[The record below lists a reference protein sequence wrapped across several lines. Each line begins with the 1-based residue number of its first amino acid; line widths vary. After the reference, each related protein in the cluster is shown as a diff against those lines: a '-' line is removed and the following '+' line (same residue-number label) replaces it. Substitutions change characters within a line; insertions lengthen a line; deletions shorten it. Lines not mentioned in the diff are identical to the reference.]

1 MASWKDK
8 AWFLPY
14 AALTSLLYLFCAYI
28 LDVFLLRNPGD
39 WRTVSD
45 YSIYV
50 CGKVSIGIHFYS
62 GFLLQLILP
71 FQLLPALRRRA
82 MWIHRWLGRAFALL
96 CICVGVGGTTYTLAV
111 GTVGGL
117 PMDVSFTGYGLLMIL
132 LPFPTVIFAMKGD
145 QLRHKRWATRLVS
158 VAIGSA
164 LYRLYTAPLHFID
177 IGIEAALLWLN
188 VMAWVFYLPN
198 LIVAEIIIWRVW
210 GYGEAEKADDG
221 ARVGD
226 GYISLDTQSDCVPV
240 GSVVP
245 QSSSVEYN
253 TNAVAL

>member
-96 CICVGVGGTTYTLAV
+96 CICVGVGGTT
-111 GTVGGL
+111 
-117 PMDVSFTGYGLLMIL
+117 GLLMIL

-158 VAIGSA
+158 VAIG
-164 LYRLYTAPLHFID
+164 
-177 IGIEAALLWLN
+177 
-188 VMAWVFYLPN
+188 
-198 LIVAEIIIWRVW
+198 
-210 GYGEAEKADDG
+210 
-221 ARVGD
+221 
-226 GYISLDTQSDCVPV
+226 
-240 GSVVP
+240 
-245 QSSSVEYN
+245 
-253 TNAVAL
+253 